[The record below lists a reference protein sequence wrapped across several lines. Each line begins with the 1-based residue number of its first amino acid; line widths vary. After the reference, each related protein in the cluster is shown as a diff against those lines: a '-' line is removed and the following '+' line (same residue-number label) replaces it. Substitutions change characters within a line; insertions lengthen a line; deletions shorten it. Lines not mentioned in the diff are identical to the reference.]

1 MGVQVSPLA
10 HAVLSTFAKLSV
22 NSAKS
27 RVLRGTSPLCGTKR
41 FEFANIQTK
50 GLPLASGFLF
60 VYGSFMLTK
69 QDLSDIQKVVQTET
83 RKVILSETPK
93 IVRDIVQS
101 ETPKIVRY
109 EAHTI
114 LQQELKPIKEDI
126 AKIRKDISVIVS
138 FFDREYVELR
148 RRVERIEHHLQLSRL
163 PS

>member
-1 MGVQVSPLA
+1 
-10 HAVLSTFAKLSV
+10 
-22 NSAKS
+22 
-27 RVLRGTSPLCGTKR
+27 
-41 FEFANIQTK
+41 
-50 GLPLASGFLF
+50 
-60 VYGSFMLTK
+60 MLTK

-101 ETPKIVRY
+101 ETPKIVRS

>member
-1 MGVQVSPLA
+1 
-10 HAVLSTFAKLSV
+10 
-22 NSAKS
+22 
-27 RVLRGTSPLCGTKR
+27 
-41 FEFANIQTK
+41 
-50 GLPLASGFLF
+50 
-60 VYGSFMLTK
+60 MLTK

-138 FFDREYVELR
+138 FS
-148 RRVERIEHHLQLSRL
+148 IENMLS
-163 PS
+163 SAAG